1 MSYKDKTFCPE
12 SDRNDPKCLSCDRF
26 FDEQEYL
33 KACDR
38 TGYKIPVA
46 WFLEPPCEKRKE
58 SAETQTTASSNRF
71 NPQKIFSKAGLS
83 KEQVRVL
90 LRNISINS

>member
-12 SDRNDPKCLSCDRF
+12 SDRNNPKCLSCDRF

-38 TGYKIPVA
+38 TGYKIPVS
-46 WFLEPPCEKRKE
+46 WFLEPPCNKQLK
-58 SAETQTTASSNRF
+58 
-71 NPQKIFSKAGLS
+71 KA
-83 KEQVRVL
+83 
-90 LRNISINS
+90 